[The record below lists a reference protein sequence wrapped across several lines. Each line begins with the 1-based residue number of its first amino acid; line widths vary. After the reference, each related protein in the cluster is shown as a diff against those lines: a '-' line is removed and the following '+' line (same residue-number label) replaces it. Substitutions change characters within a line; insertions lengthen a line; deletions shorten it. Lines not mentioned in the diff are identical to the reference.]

1 MVAQS
6 SAIRWVAYK
15 DAERELHV
23 FFRNGGHYAY
33 FDVPRE
39 VYDGLMDSP
48 SRGAYLNEHIKGAYT
63 CERRDAPRRRIW
75 LDEKRWPFGKK
86 SA

>member
-39 VYDGLMDSP
+39 STTD
-48 SRGAYLNEHIKGAYT
+48 
-63 CERRDAPRRRIW
+63 
-75 LDEKRWPFGKK
+75 
-86 SA
+86 

>member
-1 MVAQS
+1 M
-6 SAIRWVAYK
+6 
-15 DAERELHV
+15 DA
-23 FFRNGGHYAY
+23 
-33 FDVPRE
+33 
-39 VYDGLMDSP
+39 P